1 MRTTSKPR
9 FGFNPS
15 PRQIVVRY
23 RETPR
28 QIIVRYKQALL
39 AAAPEQ
45 WRPQIS
51 GAFDD
56 GYHTPLDIDDLIDD
70 VLNLVRQRDRR
81 RAEVLQT
88 GELDTDENR
97 ELAVTIFILLGALL
111 GTAARLLEA
120 GDVGKAWHLTDLAAQ
135 CILAL
140 RCKEAVSFMAVLSGR
155 RGLRERH
162 KENRYDREFVRKW
175 WTENKNRFRSKD
187 AAAEA
192 IVKSG
197 NVRAS
202 FKTVRDWLKGA

>member
-45 WRPQIS
+45 WRPQIA

-56 GYHTPLDIDDLIDD
+56 GYNTPLDIDDLIDD
-70 VLNLVRQRDRR
+70 VLNLVRQRDRM

-135 CILAL
+135 WILAL
-140 RCKEAVSFMAVLSGR
+140 RCKEAVNFRAVLSGR

-162 KENRYDREFVRKW
+162 KDNRADREFVLQW
-175 WTENKNRFRSKD
+175 WAKHKAEFPSKD
-187 AAAEA
+187 AAAEH
-192 IVKSG
+192 IVKSRM
-197 NVRAS
+197 VRES
-202 FKTVRDWLKGA
+202 FRTVRDWL